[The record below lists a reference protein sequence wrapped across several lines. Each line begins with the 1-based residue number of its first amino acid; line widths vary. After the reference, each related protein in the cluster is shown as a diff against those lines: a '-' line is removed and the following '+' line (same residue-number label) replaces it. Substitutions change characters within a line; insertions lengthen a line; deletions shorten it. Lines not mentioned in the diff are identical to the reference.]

1 MTDDCCLADLL
12 GLNLHNFEDEVHNVV
27 DKAVKEMAMEKML
40 RDLESTWTSMEFV
53 HELHARTGC
62 NLLRFVFTK
71 YKRMAFC
78 DWRFAIGFLPCARPF
93 GILFCLRK
101 LRLAFSR
108 AECRSDITLN
118 HFC

>member
-71 YKRMAFC
+71 YSLVEAEKRRARVLSLFC
-78 DWRFAIGFLPCARPF
+78 DWRFAAR
-93 GILFCLRK
+93 
-101 LRLAFSR
+101 
-108 AECRSDITLN
+108 
-118 HFC
+118 

>member
-62 NLLRFVFTK
+62 NLLRFVLNCLM
-71 YKRMAFC
+71 RVL
-78 DWRFAIGFLPCARPF
+78 IVLVVV
-93 GILFCLRK
+93 LF
-101 LRLAFSR
+101 
-108 AECRSDITLN
+108 
-118 HFC
+118 

>member
-62 NLLRFVFTK
+62 NLLRFVLNCLMEVVIVVLFKDGLFDVLFT
-71 YKRMAFC
+71 
-78 DWRFAIGFLPCARPF
+78 
-93 GILFCLRK
+93 
-101 LRLAFSR
+101 
-108 AECRSDITLN
+108 
-118 HFC
+118 

>member
-71 YKRMAFC
+71 RSEG
-78 DWRFAIGFLPCARPF
+78 RFAIGILPRARPPVRYF
-93 GILFCLRK
+93 VLFTKVAIGI
-101 LRLAFSR
+101 
-108 AECRSDITLN
+108 
-118 HFC
+118 